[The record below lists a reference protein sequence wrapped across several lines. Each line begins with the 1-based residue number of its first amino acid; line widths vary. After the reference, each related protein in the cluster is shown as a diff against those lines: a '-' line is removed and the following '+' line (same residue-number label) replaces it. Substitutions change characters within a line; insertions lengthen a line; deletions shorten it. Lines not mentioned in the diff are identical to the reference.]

1 MIKAEGLFFSYTGS
15 APYVLNGIDLEI
27 KDCEYISLVGDN
39 GSGKSTLVRLIL
51 RFLKPTS
58 GTITCSARRVGYVP
72 QKNDNANSD
81 FPITVF
87 EALNSYRRI
96 LRVADRSAVTRC
108 LERVGMIDFSGERVG
123 TLSGGQA
130 QRVMIARALI
140 GQPDLL
146 ILDEPSS
153 GVDADSQKEIYGF
166 LKQANQQDGM
176 TIVSVEHNIDA
187 AVQNSTQIY
196 HLSGGRGHLCSP
208 RHYAEEFLH
217 GRRREG

>member
-27 KDCEYISLVGDN
+27 KDGEYISLVGDN
-39 GSGKSTLVRLIL
+39 GSGKSTLVRLML

-123 TLSGGQA
+123 TLSGA
-130 QRVMIARALI
+130 
-140 GQPDLL
+140 
-146 ILDEPSS
+146 
-153 GVDADSQKEIYGF
+153 
-166 LKQANQQDGM
+166 
-176 TIVSVEHNIDA
+176 
-187 AVQNSTQIY
+187 
-196 HLSGGRGHLCSP
+196 
-208 RHYAEEFLH
+208 
-217 GRRREG
+217 GRRSAL